1 MFGMGWSE
9 LILIGVIAL
18 IVVGPKDFP
27 NMFRALGQFT
37 GKART
42 MAREFSRAMEAAAD
56 DAGVKDIQ
64 KTVRAAANPSS
75 FGAEQIRNAAKGVGK
90 PPDRGLKT
98 PAKDKVGSED
108 AKQAAAEEKRA
119 ARDAEIAEMEAEAA
133 DDVRDTAEESEAPSI
148 HPSPEPPAP
157 KPSTEAAGTTKD
169 E

>member
-18 IVVGPKDFP
+18 IVVGPKDLP
-27 NMFRALGQFT
+27 NMFRTMGQFT
-37 GKART
+37 GKARS

-75 FGAEQIRNAAKGVGK
+75 FGADQIRNAAKNVGK

-98 PAKDKVGSED
+98 PAKDTTPTDD
-108 AKQAAAEEKRA
+108 AKKAAADQKWA

-133 DDVRDTAEESEAPSI
+133 ADEVEAASI
-148 HPSPEPPAP
+148 HPTPEPPAP
-157 KPSTEAAGTTKD
+157 KPSAKATGTTKD

>member
-18 IVVGPKDFP
+18 IVVGPKDLP
-27 NMFRALGQFT
+27 NMFRTLGQFT
-37 GKART
+37 GKARS

-75 FGAEQIRNAAKGVGK
+75 FGADKLKQAAKSAVK

-98 PAKDKVGSED
+98 KDAEPTAAEKV
-108 AKQAAAEEKRA
+108 AAAAAEKRA
-119 ARDAEIAEMEAEAA
+119 ARDAEVAEMEAEA
-133 DDVRDTAEESEAPSI
+133 TASRPDEAEAPPVRSA
-148 HPSPEPPAP
+148 PGPAPAPASPEPAAAAP
-157 KPSTEAAGTTKD
+157 DKIKD

>member
-18 IVVGPKDFP
+18 IVVGPKDLP
-27 NMFRALGQFT
+27 NMFRAMGQFT

-56 DAGVKDIQ
+56 DAGVKDVQ
-64 KTVRAAANPSS
+64 KTLRAAANPTS
-75 FGAEQIRNAAKGVGK
+75 FGADKLKEAAKSAAK

-98 PAKDKVGSED
+98 RTEEPTAAEKAK
-108 AKQAAAEEKRA
+108 AAAAERQA
-119 ARDAEIAEMEAEAA
+119 AREAEIAEMEAEAA
-133 DDVRDTAEESEAPSI
+133 ADAIEEVEAPSV
-148 HPSPEPPAP
+148 HPIPEPPAP
-157 KPSTEAAGTTKD
+157 KPSADTTGTTKD